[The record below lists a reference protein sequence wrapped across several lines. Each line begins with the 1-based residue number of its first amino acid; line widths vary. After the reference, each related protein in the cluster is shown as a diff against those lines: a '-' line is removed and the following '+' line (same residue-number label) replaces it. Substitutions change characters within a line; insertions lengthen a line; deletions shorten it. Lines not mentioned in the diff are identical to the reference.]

1 MNVVPVAIIQ
11 FFQFVHQEV
20 NHVKPVANPHMGP
33 VQPHVRN
40 LRQNFM
46 PTERL
51 FSRGLRV
58 RITCV
63 AISSQTRDT
72 MQAHTCFTTKQ
83 TLAVGGYG
91 QIECL
96 YKRGPQLLKY
106 CTTH

>member
-20 NHVKPVANPHMGP
+20 NHVEPVANPHMGSSP
-33 VQPHVRN
+33 TAESIHVRN

-51 FSRGLRV
+51 FSRGCKV
-58 RITCV
+58 RTTCMG
-63 AISSQTRDT
+63 ISTQARNT

-83 TLAVGGYG
+83 TLA
-91 QIECL
+91 
-96 YKRGPQLLKY
+96 LLADMAKSNA
-106 CTTH
+106 